1 MSVIDKRILDDP
13 VIEIAIMNIVSSIVF
28 IRQ

>member
-13 VIEIAIMNIVSSIVF
+13 VIEIAIMNMVSSIVF